1 MFTVPQFLSRGQ
13 HRNDLLNPVN
23 RGTMQ
28 AVRGMKNAPRPCRRK
43 TSARAGSVSDH
54 RTYHTLLWT
63 TRKQHGQRGP
73 KMKWSGAETAK
84 NGRKYS
90 KKVSGACSHCRGR
103 RFESDQVHQNWKS
116 PWFLPRRFP
125 RLTTVIPQTDLCFD
139 NRKGIP
145 CLKGMPFLLVYSPV
159 KSEGCTCQVK
169 VDTKKRNL

>member
-90 KKVSGACSHCRGR
+90 KKVSGACSHRRGR
-103 RFESDQVHQNWKS
+103 GFDPLRVHQRS
-116 PWFLPRRFP
+116 TAILIQSVSRLRCFFCLIAPYSEEHREAARRYARENNTAD
-125 RLTTVIPQTDLCFD
+125 RL
-139 NRKGIP
+139 K
-145 CLKGMPFLLVYSPV
+145 
-159 KSEGCTCQVK
+159 
-169 VDTKKRNL
+169 

>member
-1 MFTVPQFLSRGQ
+1 
-13 HRNDLLNPVN
+13 
-23 RGTMQ
+23 MQ

-90 KKVSGACSHCRGR
+90 KKVSGACSHPKGSGVRSSSGPPK
-103 RFESDQVHQNWKS
+103 WKS
-116 PWFLPRRFP
+116 PWYLPAAIFC
-125 RLTTVIPQTDLCFD
+125 LTTERTTD
-139 NRKGIP
+139 R
-145 CLKGMPFLLVYSPV
+145 FLLLALEGYPFPEGVPFIVYSPAEFEAYSPYQSCLSFLFRAAICSISSSDNS
-159 KSEGCTCQVK
+159 KSNK
-169 VDTKKRNL
+169 SRFSWM

>member
-90 KKVSGACSHCRGR
+90 KKVSGACSHPKGSGVRSSSGPPKESQTNPCGSPGSCSYKLSSAPPKRRTSAKQMSFFLGFAARGAATPWSRWSWTAR
-103 RFESDQVHQNWKS
+103 RTRS
-116 PWFLPRRFP
+116 
-125 RLTTVIPQTDLCFD
+125 
-139 NRKGIP
+139 
-145 CLKGMPFLLVYSPV
+145 
-159 KSEGCTCQVK
+159 
-169 VDTKKRNL
+169 

>member
-1 MFTVPQFLSRGQ
+1 MDQRAPENSMGHRGGLWSAGPSPGTTGYAKGCILIDPRVFLFTVPQFLSRGR
-13 HRNDLLNPVN
+13 HKKDLLNPVH

-90 KKVSGACSHCRGR
+90 KKVSGACSHCGGR
-103 RFESDQVHQNWKS
+103 RFESDQVHQNWK
-116 PWFLPRRFP
+116 
-125 RLTTVIPQTDLCFD
+125 TPQ
-139 NRKGIP
+139 
-145 CLKGMPFLLVYSPV
+145 
-159 KSEGCTCQVK
+159 
-169 VDTKKRNL
+169 